1 MKASFSKD
9 GKMEKY
15 SFRNILHRFEFLLK
29 QAFVY
34 AFAVIRLFRLDAE
47 IFDFKKRLNFDCSI
61 FKKHVMKKLLLL
73 SILSLT
79 FYAQAQMG
87 TSTQLGGENSKWTF
101 GGSAGLGGSFGSNNG
116 GTSIY
121 VSPRIGYKLTESV
134 EAGIVS
140 DLTWTNAKYYSSNTI
155 GVGPFVNYYI
165 ARNFYLSGMFQEY
178 FFNQKNKVTN
188 VKYSGDEAALYF
200 GGGYMQ
206 RIGERAY
213 MQIGGM
219 YNVLYKKDDSV
230 FGSGF
235 VPSVGVVFGL

>member
-1 MKASFSKD
+1 
-9 GKMEKY
+9 
-15 SFRNILHRFEFLLK
+15 
-29 QAFVY
+29 
-34 AFAVIRLFRLDAE
+34 
-47 IFDFKKRLNFDCSI
+47 
-61 FKKHVMKKLLLL
+61 MKKLFLLL
-73 SILSLT
+73 ILGIGFTL
-79 FYAQAQMG
+79 QAQIG
-87 TSTQLGGENSKWTF
+87 TSKTFSDTESKWTF
-101 GGSAGLGGSFGSNNG
+101 GGYAGLGGTFGSNGG
-116 GTSIY
+116 GTSVYI
-121 VSPRIGYKLTESV
+121 SPRVGYKLTDNF
-134 EAGIVS
+134 EAGLAS
-140 DLTWTNAKYYSSNTI
+140 NFTWSNSKYYSSSTV

-219 YNVLYKKDDSV
+219 YNVLYKKDESV

>member
-1 MKASFSKD
+1 M
-9 GKMEKY
+9 
-15 SFRNILHRFEFLLK
+15 
-29 QAFVY
+29 
-34 AFAVIRLFRLDAE
+34 
-47 IFDFKKRLNFDCSI
+47 
-61 FKKHVMKKLLLL
+61 MKKLLLL

-79 FYAQAQMG
+79 FSAQAQMG

-121 VSPRIGYKLTESV
+121 VSPRIGYKLTENL

-206 RIGERAY
+206 RIGDRAY